1 MNQEVRTVRSECKT
15 LGKKEE
21 TREFNYRTDQMNQK
35 IEEVIE
41 AIRKVDRRVA
51 QIMAEKRRGE
61 KTRAQA

>member
-1 MNQEVRTVRSECKT
+1 
-15 LGKKEE
+15 
-21 TREFNYRTDQMNQK
+21 MNQK